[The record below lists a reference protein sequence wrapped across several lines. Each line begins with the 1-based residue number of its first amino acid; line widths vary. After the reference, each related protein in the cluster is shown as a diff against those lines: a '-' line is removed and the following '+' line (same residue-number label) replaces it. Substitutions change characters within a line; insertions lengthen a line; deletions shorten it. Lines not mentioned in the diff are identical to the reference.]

1 MNYNSES
8 NSGHYR
14 NHRILIVDDES
25 DICLTFKSAIEEY
38 NTYDVDV
45 YENPHKALKNFK
57 AGMYD
62 IVLLD
67 IKMPNMNGF
76 QLYSEM
82 KKIDNQIKAL
92 FITAA
97 EMYYQEFRDK
107 EEVKEGK
114 EKEETRGNGEYR
126 QYCKFNENMFLQK
139 PIGITD
145 LLSRI
150 NQVLG
155 RKPTISISDSF

>member
-1 MNYNSES
+1 MY
-8 NSGHYR
+8 Y
-14 NHRILIVDDES
+14 
-25 DICLTFKSAIEEY
+25 
-38 NTYDVDV
+38 VDV
-45 YENPHKALKNFK
+45 YENPHEALKNFK

-107 EEVKEGK
+107 EEVKEGE
-114 EKEETRGNGEYR
+114 EKEETHGNGEYR